1 MRDRRYR
8 DAEGLAVIEGPRP
21 LRTAIEIGVDLEEVF
36 FRPDQEQIFDSVGTV
51 NANFYEVDARTLDE
65 ISDSSSPQGVL
76 AVTRVHET
84 ALDVIAEMQ
93 RVVVIDSVQ
102 DPGNV
107 GAIVR
112 TAAAARFDAV
122 ITGPGTADLWSTRA
136 IRASAG
142 TLFALNVARRVDL
155 ESALNLLGAAGHSVL
170 ATDSQGEI
178 SINDIQVVN
187 RMTLMLG
194 SEAHGVSEAVMAH
207 TDAMIRVP
215 MGPFVES
222 LNVAVAAGIVMYSIQ
237 KERQDD

>member
-21 LRTAIEIGVDLEEVF
+21 LRTAIEIGIDLKEVF
-36 FRPDQEQIFDSVGTV
+36 YRPDQEQILVAVEAAD
-51 NANFYEVDARTLDE
+51 ANFYEVDAETLDE
-65 ISDSSSPQGVL
+65 IADSSAPQGVL
-76 AVTRVHET
+76 AVARVKET
-84 ALDVIAEMQ
+84 AVDVIAAMQ

-112 TAAAARFDAV
+112 TAAAAQFDAV
-122 ITGPGTADLWSTRA
+122 ITAQGTADLWSTRA

-155 ESALNLLGAAGHSVL
+155 GPTLDLLREAGHVIF
-170 ATDSQGEI
+170 ATDSDGAVRV
-178 SINDIQVVN
+178 NDIDVAE

-194 SEAHGVSEAVMAH
+194 SEAHGVSKAVRAR

-222 LNVAVAAGIVMYSIQ
+222 LNVAVAGGIVMYRMQ
-237 KERQDD
+237 QEAPDE

>member
-1 MRDRRYR
+1 VRDRRYR

-76 AVTRVHET
+76 AVTKVRET
-84 ALDVIAEMQ
+84 ALDVIAGMQ

-122 ITGPGTADLWSTRA
+122 ITGPGTADLWSPRA

-142 TLFALNVARRVDL
+142 TVFALNVVRRVDL
-155 ESALNLLGAAGHSVL
+155 ESALDLLGAAGHSVL

-222 LNVAVAAGIVMYSIQ
+222 LNVAVAAGIVMYSIP

>member
-36 FRPDQEQIFDSVGTV
+36 FRPDQEQIFDSVGTI

-76 AVTRVHET
+76 AVARVHET

-142 TLFALNVARRVDL
+142 TVFALNVARRVDL
-155 ESALNLLGAAGHSVL
+155 ESALDLLGAAGHSVL

-178 SINDIQVVN
+178 SINDIQVVD

>member
-8 DAEGLAVIEGPRP
+8 DVEGLAVIEGPRP

-36 FRPDQEQIFDSVGTV
+36 YRPDQGQISASVEAAH
-51 NANFYEVDARTLDE
+51 ANCYEVDAKTLDE
-65 ISDSSSPQGVL
+65 IADSSSPQGVL
-76 AVTRVHET
+76 AVAKVHET
-84 ALDVIAEMQ
+84 ALDAIATMR

-112 TAAAARFDAV
+112 TAAAAQFDAV
-122 ITGPGTADLWSTRA
+122 ITAPGTADLWSTRA

-155 ESALNLLGAAGHSVL
+155 GSTLDLLREAGHVIF
-170 ATDSQGEI
+170 ATDSDGEI
-178 SINDIQVVN
+178 SINDIDVAD
-187 RMTLMLG
+187 RMTLMVG
-194 SEAHGVSEAVMAH
+194 SEAHGVSKAVMAR
-207 TDAMIRVP
+207 TDAIIRVP

-222 LNVAVAAGIVMYSIQ
+222 LNVAVAAGIVMYRMQ
-237 KERQDD
+237 QDAPDE

>member
-21 LRTAIEIGVDLEEVF
+21 LRTAIEIGIDLEEVF
-36 FRPDQEQIFDSVGTV
+36 FRPDQEQISDSVGTV

-76 AVTRVHET
+76 AVARVHET

-155 ESALNLLGAAGHSVL
+155 ESALDLLGAAGHSVL

-178 SINDIQVVN
+178 SINDIQVVD

-207 TDAMIRVP
+207 TDAMVRVP

>member
-8 DAEGLAVIEGPRP
+8 DVEGLVVIEGPRP
-21 LRTAIEIGVDLEEVF
+21 LRTAFEIGVDLQEVF
-36 FRPDQEQIFDSVGTV
+36 YRPDQEQISVSV
-51 NANFYEVDARTLDE
+51 EAADANFYEVDAETLDE
-65 ISDSSSPQGVL
+65 IADSSSPQGVL
-76 AVTRVHET
+76 AIAKVEET
-84 ALDVIAEMQ
+84 AVDDIAAMQ

-112 TAAAARFDAV
+112 TAAAAQFDAV
-122 ITGPGTADLWSTRA
+122 ITAPGTADLWSPRA

-155 ESALNLLGAAGHSVL
+155 GSTLDLLREAGHVIF
-170 ATDSQGEI
+170 ATDSDGSV
-178 SINDIQVVN
+178 SINDIDVAE

-194 SEAHGVSEAVMAH
+194 SEAHGVSKAVGAR

-222 LNVAVAAGIVMYSIQ
+222 LNVAVAAGIVMYKMQ
-237 KERQDD
+237 QDAPDE

>member
-8 DAEGLAVIEGPRP
+8 DAEGVAVIEGPRP

-36 FRPDQEQIFDSVGTV
+36 FRPDQEQIFDSVGTI

-84 ALDVIAEMQ
+84 SLDVIAEMQ

-142 TLFALNVARRVDL
+142 TVFALNVARRVDL
-155 ESALNLLGAAGHSVL
+155 ESALDLLGAAGHSVL

-178 SINDIQVVN
+178 SINDIQVVD

-222 LNVAVAAGIVMYSIQ
+222 LNVAVAAGIVMYSIP

>member
-8 DAEGLAVIEGPRP
+8 DVEGLVVIEGPRP
-21 LRTAIEIGVDLEEVF
+21 LRTAIEIGVDLQEVF
-36 FRPDQEQIFDSVGTV
+36 YRPDQEQISVSV
-51 NANFYEVDARTLDE
+51 EAADANFYEVDAETLDE
-65 ISDSSSPQGVL
+65 IADSSSPQGVL
-76 AVTRVHET
+76 AIAKVEET
-84 ALDVIAEMQ
+84 AVDDIAAMQ

-112 TAAAARFDAV
+112 TAAAAQFDAV
-122 ITGPGTADLWSTRA
+122 ITTPGTADLWSPRA

-155 ESALNLLGAAGHSVL
+155 GSTLDLLREAGHVIF
-170 ATDSQGEI
+170 ATDSDGSV
-178 SINDIQVVN
+178 SINDIDVAE

-194 SEAHGVSEAVMAH
+194 SEAHGVSKAVGAR

-222 LNVAVAAGIVMYSIQ
+222 LNVAVAAGIMMYRMQ
-237 KERQDD
+237 QETPDE

>member
-8 DAEGLAVIEGPRP
+8 DVEGLVVIEGPRP
-21 LRTAIEIGVDLEEVF
+21 LRTAIEIGVDLQEVF
-36 FRPDQEQIFDSVGTV
+36 YRPDQEQISVSV
-51 NANFYEVDARTLDE
+51 EAADANFYEVDAETLDE
-65 ISDSSSPQGVL
+65 IADSSSPQGVL
-76 AVTRVHET
+76 A
-84 ALDVIAEMQ
+84 IAKVEESAVDDIAAMQ

-112 TAAAARFDAV
+112 TAAAAQFDAV
-122 ITGPGTADLWSTRA
+122 ITTPGTADLWSPRA

-155 ESALNLLGAAGHSVL
+155 GSTLDLLREAGHVIF
-170 ATDSQGEI
+170 ATDSDGSV
-178 SINDIQVVN
+178 SINDIDVAE

-194 SEAHGVSEAVMAH
+194 SEAHGVSKAVGAR

-222 LNVAVAAGIVMYSIQ
+222 LNVAVAAGIVMYRMQ
-237 KERQDD
+237 QEAPDE

>member
-8 DAEGLAVIEGPRP
+8 DVEGLVVIEGPRP
-21 LRTAIEIGVDLEEVF
+21 LRTAIEIGVDLQEVF
-36 FRPDQEQIFDSVGTV
+36 YRPDQEQISVSV
-51 NANFYEVDARTLDE
+51 EAADANFYEVDAETLDE
-65 ISDSSSPQGVL
+65 IADSSSPQGVL
-76 AVTRVHET
+76 A
-84 ALDVIAEMQ
+84 IAKVEESAVDDIAAMQ

-112 TAAAARFDAV
+112 TAAAAQFDAV
-122 ITGPGTADLWSTRA
+122 ITTPGTADLWSPRA

-155 ESALNLLGAAGHSVL
+155 GSTLDLLREAGHVIF
-170 ATDSQGEI
+170 ATDSDGSV
-178 SINDIQVVN
+178 SINDIDVAE

-194 SEAHGVSEAVMAH
+194 SEAHGVSKAVGAR

-222 LNVAVAAGIVMYSIQ
+222 LNVAVAAGIMMYRMQ
-237 KERQDD
+237 QETPDE

>member
-8 DAEGLAVIEGPRP
+8 DAEGVAVIEGPRP

-36 FRPDQEQIFDSVGTV
+36 FRPDQEQIFDSVGTI

-76 AVTRVHET
+76 AVTKVHET
-84 ALDVIAEMQ
+84 ALDVIAGMQ

-122 ITGPGTADLWSTRA
+122 ITGPGTADLWSPRA

-155 ESALNLLGAAGHSVL
+155 ELALDLLGAAGHSVL

-178 SINDIQVVN
+178 SINDIQVVD

-222 LNVAVAAGIVMYSIQ
+222 LNVAVAAGIVMYSIP

>member
-76 AVTRVHET
+76 AVTKVHET
-84 ALDVIAEMQ
+84 ALDVIAGMQ

-122 ITGPGTADLWSTRA
+122 ITGPGTADLWSARA

-222 LNVAVAAGIVMYSIQ
+222 LNVAVAAGIVMYSIP

>member
-8 DAEGLAVIEGPRP
+8 DAEGVAVIEGPRP

-36 FRPDQEQIFDSVGTV
+36 FRPDQEQIFDSVGTI

-84 ALDVIAEMQ
+84 SLDVIAEMQ

-142 TLFALNVARRVDL
+142 TVFALNVARRVDL
-155 ESALNLLGAAGHSVL
+155 ESALDLLGAAGHSVL

-178 SINDIQVVN
+178 SINDIQVVD

>member
-21 LRTAIEIGVDLEEVF
+21 LRTAIEIGIDLEEVF
-36 FRPDQEQIFDSVGTV
+36 FRPDQEQISDSIDAAD
-51 NANFYEVDARTLDE
+51 ANFYEVDAETLDQ
-65 ISDSSSPQGVL
+65 IADSSSPQGVL
-76 AVTRVHET
+76 AVAKVHET
-84 ALDVIAEMQ
+84 ALDVVAAMQ

-112 TAAAARFDAV
+112 TAAAAQFDAV
-122 ITGPGTADLWSTRA
+122 ITGPATADLWSTRA

-142 TLFALNVARRVDL
+142 TLFALSVARRVDL
-155 ESALNLLGAAGHSVL
+155 ESTLDLLRGAGHL
-170 ATDSQGEI
+170 IFATDSGGEI
-178 SINDIQVVN
+178 SINDIKVAE

-194 SEAHGVSEAVMAH
+194 SEAHGVSKAVMAR

-222 LNVAVAAGIVMYSIQ
+222 LNVAVAAGIVMYRMQ
-237 KERQDD
+237 QEEQDE